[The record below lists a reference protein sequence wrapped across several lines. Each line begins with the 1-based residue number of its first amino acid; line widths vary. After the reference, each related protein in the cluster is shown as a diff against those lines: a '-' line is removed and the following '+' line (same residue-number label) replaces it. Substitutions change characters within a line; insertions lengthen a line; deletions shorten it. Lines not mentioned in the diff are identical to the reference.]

1 MKKLKFLGLAVATTA
16 LFGLASCNE
25 KEAEPTPDMPDT
37 PEIPE
42 ETGHKV
48 VFNTNGGSKIDDISV
63 EDGYQIQMPENPI
76 KEGAFFDGWYTDEAL
91 TTKFDAA
98 APISANLTVY
108 AKWIESYTITFD
120 LNNKAEN
127 ITVNTDKEGK
137 YTMPA
142 DPVITNHYFGGWYLD
157 EYYMEEFDPKSDIVE
172 DIVVY
177 AKIVEKFTVSFNT
190 LGNGEIASV
199 ETDVNSSF
207 TKPVAP
213 VKEGYVFEGWY
224 LDESLTN
231 KYDYNHPIK
240 ENTTLYAKF
249 VEEYTITF
257 DTEGGEAIEDLKY
270 SSLNNV
276 ALPIANKDNMI
287 FTYWVDEDN
296 NEYNSLPKGT
306 TGNISL
312 KAVYKS
318 AEVIDVTFASL
329 ANNIKKGYIAN
340 KEDGIYTLNCEV
352 RGRIK
357 VWTNPEDSTD
367 TKTWDQSY
375 KIGNADYFISFVAPG
390 TGIASFYVQN
400 GSSNALTQI
409 VVVECSDG
417 TTQEIEIS
425 GKNAVAPYPAGSP
438 VVRVDLAVTK
448 GQTYT
453 IKRQTGT
460 IDIFELDLECKAL
473 EAEVTGI
480 QLDKPG
486 TAKFVEGSKF
496 DAKGLKISAIR
507 GGYIS
512 AVDMDDVSIDTSNV
526 NMYKPGSYDVKVN
539 YGQYSVTYPIR
550 VYSIETIHLGFNAT
564 YEDKN
569 SYNGIFVNG
578 KTQVVYEL
586 NEEFNPD
593 YITTIVTTE
602 FDYKFIADSNISYT
616 GFDSKTPGEKE
627 VTVTYVANCKSYVV
641 KFKVYVVD
649 SQAYKNQQ
657 NEYVVT
663 VDKSYNGEIG
673 AVDGENGNMFNTI
686 GQALEFFEGTTI
698 DQSLNKVLN
707 IKAGHYYEKLEINVP
722 NLTIIGAGAT
732 EATYNLDKKYNEDSY
747 KSATIIE
754 WDSLYGIKDESG
766 YSQVTD
772 STATVAVRESA
783 VNFTIKNVTLSNYW
797 NCEEVFT
804 MEYEYLEK
812 EGIAVNDKVNDHRA
826 LALIVQ
832 SDKFTMEGCAL
843 LGYQDTVE
851 FMTGR
856 QFVYD
861 TYISGNTDYIFGTNA
876 TTYFYKCE
884 IFVNYKVGGSGYIT
898 AYKGCNVGASDAVE
912 YGFVFDE
919 CTFTADSRV
928 KANSFAIGRPWGTH
942 SNVMVMNSVI
952 GAHVGN
958 TEDTRYVSMGGVN
971 PSDSTVNYKEYNNT
985 GDSIVTT
992 STNSYTIVDEATAKK
1007 HNDLSIIFGTT
1018 NGLVTYTDAWV
1029 PTLYNEVK

>member
-1 MKKLKFLGLAVATTA
+1 MKKLKLLGAVVAATA
-16 LFGLASCNE
+16 LFGLSSCDE
-25 KEAEPTPDMPDT
+25 KEPVEPTP
-37 PEIPE
+37 EVPE
-42 ETGHKV
+42 ETGFKV
-48 VFNTNGGSKIDDISV
+48 TFNTNGGNQIESISV
-63 EDGYQIQMPENPI
+63 EEGYQVQMPTDPT
-76 KEGAFFDGWYTDEAL
+76 KDGFFFDGWYTDEAC

-137 YTMPA
+137 YTMPT
-142 DPVITNHYFGGWYLD
+142 DPAVNNHYFGGWFVD
-157 EYYMEEFDPKSDIVE
+157 KDYMEEFDPETEITSD
-172 DIVVY
+172 VVIY
-177 AKIVEKFTVSFNT
+177 AKLVEKFTVSFNT
-190 LGNGEIASV
+190 FGNGDITSV

-207 TKPVAP
+207 VKPSAPTKA
-213 VKEGYVFEGWY
+213 GHVFEGWY
-224 LDESLTN
+224 LDEALTK
-231 KYDYNHPIK
+231 KYDYNYPIK

-257 DTEGGEAIEDLKY
+257 DTDGGEVIDSIKY

-276 ALPIANKDNMI
+276 SLPIANKEDMI
-287 FTYWVDEDN
+287 FTHWVDNDN
-296 NEYNSLPKGT
+296 NTYNSLPKGT

-329 ANNIKKGYIAN
+329 ANNIKLGNAVN
-340 KEDGIYTLNCEV
+340 KVDGIYTLNCEV
-352 RGRIK
+352 RSRIK
-357 VWTNPEDSTD
+357 VWTNPEDSSD
-367 TKTWDQSY
+367 TKTWTQSY
-375 KIGNADYFISFVAPG
+375 KFGGNDSNIKFVAPG
-390 TGIASFYVQN
+390 TGNAYFYVQN
-400 GSSNALTQI
+400 GSSKADTQNVI
-409 VVVECSDG
+409 VECSDG
-417 TTQEIEIS
+417 TSQTFTIS
-425 GKNAVAPYPAGSP
+425 GKLAVAPYPAGSP
-438 VVRVDLAVTK
+438 VVRVDLSVEK
-448 GQTYT
+448 GKTYT
-453 IKRQTGT
+453 IKRESST

-496 DAKGLKISAIR
+496 DAEGLKISAIR
-507 GGYIS
+507 SGYIS
-512 AVDMDDVSIDTSNV
+512 AVNINDVSIDTSEV
-526 NMYKPGSYDVKVN
+526 DMYKPGKYNVKVI

-550 VYSIETIHLGFNAT
+550 VYSIESVNLGFNAT

-586 NEEFNPD
+586 NEEFNPK

-602 FDYKFIADSNISYT
+602 FDYKFIADSNISYS
-616 GFDSKTPGEKE
+616 GFDSKTAGEKE
-627 VTVTYVANCKSYVV
+627 VTVTYVANCKTYVA

-649 SQAYKNQQ
+649 SQAYKNQE

-663 VDKSYNGEIG
+663 VDKAYTGAIG

-686 GQALEFFEGTTI
+686 GQALEFLEGSSI

-722 NLTIIGAGAT
+722 NLTIVGAGAT
-732 EATYNLDKKYNEDSY
+732 EATYNLDKKYDEASY
-747 KSATIIE
+747 KAATIIE

-766 YSQVTD
+766 FSQVTD

-884 IFVNYKVGGSGYIT
+884 IFVNYKIGGSGYIT
-898 AYKGCNVGASDAVE
+898 AYKGCNVGATDAVE
-912 YGFVFDE
+912 YGFIFDQ
-919 CTFTADSRV
+919 CKFTADSRV
-928 KANSFAIGRPWGTH
+928 EANKFAIGRPWGTH
-942 SNVMVMNSVI
+942 SNVMVMNSEI

-958 TEDTRYVSMGGVN
+958 TADTRYVSMGGVN

-985 GDSIVTT
+985 GASIVTT
-992 STNSYTIVDEATAKK
+992 STAAYTVVDEATAKK
-1007 HNDLSIIFGTT
+1007 HNDLAIIFGTT
-1018 NGLVTYTDAWV
+1018 NGQVTYTDAWV

>member
-1 MKKLKFLGLAVATTA
+1 MKKLKFLGAVVAATA
-16 LFGLASCNE
+16 LFGLASCGD
-25 KEAEPTPDMPDT
+25 KEPADPET
-37 PEIPE
+37 PEVPE
-42 ETGHKV
+42 ESGFKV
-48 VFNTNGGSKIDDISV
+48 TFNSNGGTQIDAVSV
-63 EDGYQIQMPENPI
+63 EEGYQVQMPADPT
-76 KEGAFFDGWYTDEAL
+76 KEGFFFDGWYTDLEFVNE
-91 TTKFDAA
+91 FDAA
-98 APISANLTVY
+98 TPINSNVTVY

-120 LNNKAEN
+120 LNNKLDN

-137 YTMPA
+137 YVMPA
-142 DPVITNHYFGGWYLD
+142 DPTVTNHYFAGWYYD
-157 EYYMEEFDPKSDIVE
+157 KDFMEEFDPEIEITSD
-172 DIVVY
+172 VVLY
-177 AKIVEKFTVSFNT
+177 AKLVEKFTVSFNT

-207 TKPVAP
+207 TKPTAP
-213 VKEGYVFEGWY
+213 VKAGHVFEGWY
-224 LDESLTN
+224 LDENLTK
-231 KYDYNHPIK
+231 KYDYNLPIK

-257 DTEGGEAIEDLKY
+257 DTDGGSAIENMKY

-276 ALPIANKDNMI
+276 SLPVANKSNMI
-287 FTYWVDEDN
+287 FTHWIDADN
-296 NEYNSLPKGT
+296 NIYNSLPKGT

-390 TGIASFYVQN
+390 TGNASFYVQN
-400 GSSNALTQI
+400 GSSNALTQF

-417 TTQEIEIS
+417 TSQEIEIS

-438 VVRVDLAVTK
+438 VVKVDLQVTEGK
-448 GQTYT
+448 TYT
-453 IKRQTGT
+453 IKRKTGT
-460 IDIFELDLECKAL
+460 IDIFELDLECKAT
-473 EAEVTGI
+473 ESEVTGI

-496 DAKGLKISAIR
+496 DADGLKISAIR

-512 AVDMDDVSIDTSNV
+512 KVDMDDVSIDTSKV
-526 NMYKPGSYDVKVN
+526 DMYKPGTYDVIVN

-550 VYSIETIHLGFNAT
+550 VYTIESVHLGFNET
-564 YEDKN
+564 YIDNN
-569 SYNGIFVNG
+569 SYNQIYING
-578 KTQVVYEL
+578 KTQAIYEL
-586 NEEFNPD
+586 NEKFNED
-593 YITTIVTTE
+593 HITTIVTTE
-602 FDYKFIADSNISYT
+602 FDYKFIADSNISYS
-616 GFDSKTPGEKE
+616 GFDSTTAGEKE
-627 VTVTYVANCKSYVV
+627 ITVTYIANCKTYVA

-649 SQAYKNQQ
+649 SKAYMNEQ

-663 VDKSYNGEIG
+663 VDKSYTGAIG
-673 AVDGENGNMFNTI
+673 AVNGENGNMFNTI
-686 GQALEFFEGTTI
+686 AQALEFLEGTDI
-698 DQSLNKVLN
+698 DQAKNKIFN

-732 EATYNLDKKYNEDSY
+732 EATYNLDKKYDEASY
-747 KSATIIE
+747 KAATIIE

-766 YSQVTD
+766 FSQVTD

-783 VNFTIKNVTLSNYW
+783 VNLTIKNLTLSNYW

-832 SDKFTMEGCAL
+832 ADKFTMDGCAL

-861 TYISGNTDYIFGTNA
+861 TYIAGNTDYIFGTNA

-884 IFVNYKVGGSGYIT
+884 IYVNYKVGGSGYIT
-898 AYKGCNVGASDAVE
+898 AYKGCNTGATDYVD
-912 YGFVFDE
+912 YGFIFDE
-919 CTFTADSRV
+919 CKFTADSRV
-928 KANSFAIGRPWGTH
+928 KENSFAIGRPWGNY
-942 SNVMVMNSVI
+942 SNVMVMNCEI

-958 TEDTRYVSMGGVN
+958 TADTRYVSMGGVN
-971 PSDSTVNYKEYNNT
+971 PSDATVNYKEYNNT
-985 GDSIVTT
+985 GASVVTT
-992 STNSYTIVDEATAKK
+992 STDAYTLVDEVTAKK
-1007 HNDLSIIFGTT
+1007 HNDISIIFGTT
-1018 NGLVTYTDAWV
+1018 NGLVTYKEAWI
-1029 PTLYNEVK
+1029 PKLYDEVK